1 MNEETNLKQEL
12 PADKVMLAVSKGKQ
26 HKLVADAAAV
36 PSGYAIDGVA
46 LITPDASL
54 IIALGDMTA
63 PFGEGPADQA
73 ENDITIGGG
82 YLDGRER
89 TDWLINWFKLEEGT
103 ACFDA
108 KAAGGWLPSVGELAL
123 VHTHLEEVNALLKAA
138 GGTVISGQYW
148 TSQLYSADYPWHLD
162 TEKGFRMYHGKPSS
176 LKVRVVA
183 SADGYQE

>member
-1 MNEETNLKQEL
+1 M
-12 PADKVMLAVSKGKQ
+12 
-26 HKLVADAAAV
+26 
-36 PSGYAIDGVA
+36 A
-46 LITPDASL
+46 LITPEVSL
-54 IIALGDMTA
+54 LIALGDMTA
-63 PFGEGPADQA
+63 PFGDGPADMA

-89 TDWLINWFKLEEGT
+89 TDWLIDWFHLEAGT

-108 KAAGGWLPSVGELAL
+108 KAAGGWLPSVGEMELIYS
-123 VHTHLEEVNALLKAA
+123 HLSEVNTLLEAA

-162 TEKGFRMYHGKPSS
+162 TEKGFRMYRGKPSS

-183 SADGYQE
+183 TADGYQE